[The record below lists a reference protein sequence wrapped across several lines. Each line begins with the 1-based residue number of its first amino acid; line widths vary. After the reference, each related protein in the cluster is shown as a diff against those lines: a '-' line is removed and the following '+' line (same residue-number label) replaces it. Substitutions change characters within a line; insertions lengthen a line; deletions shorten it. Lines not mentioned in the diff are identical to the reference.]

1 MFFLYIKLY
10 LAQNMQS
17 GVCMKK
23 KFSILATLLL
33 ALFCFLISVSKTI
46 AFADEQEVYLGGIPA
61 GFSIQTRG
69 AYVVGLCDVISNEG
83 VVSPS
88 KNSDIK
94 VGDVI
99 LKIDNDEINNAID
112 IERVVCD
119 NKNYVIQLR
128 RDGEIQLKSIKP
140 AKDVNGKYRLGVF
153 IREGINGIGTLTY
166 IKGRSFASLGHPVID
181 ENGEVVDIVN
191 GKLFDCNIS
200 GFIKGERGKAGEL
213 RGVFIREN
221 NTGTISKNYSSGVFG
236 QIGDRFDLSKFEKIK
251 TGQAKIG
258 DAEIYTTI
266 DGNTPKKYSISI
278 VKCENAHMTKNF
290 VIKVNDK
297 RLLDTTGGIV
307 QGMSG
312 SPIIQSGK
320 LVGAVTHVFIHDPTR
335 GYGIAINNMLNEY

>member
-1 MFFLYIKLY
+1 
-10 LAQNMQS
+10 
-17 GVCMKK
+17 
-23 KFSILATLLL
+23 
-33 ALFCFLISVSKTI
+33 
-46 AFADEQEVYLGGIPA
+46 VYLGGFPA

-69 AYVVGLCDVISNEG
+69 AYVVGLCDVITEDG

-99 LKIDNDEINNAID
+99 LKIDNNPINNAFD
-112 IERVVCD
+112 IEKVVCD
-119 NKNYVIQLR
+119 NKDFVVQIK
-128 RDGEIQLKSIKP
+128 RDGETQIKSIKP

-166 IKGRSFASLGHPVID
+166 IKGRHFASLGHPVID
-181 ENGEVVDIVN
+181 ENGEIVEIFN

-213 RGVFIREN
+213 RGVFVRDN
-221 NTGTISKNYSSGVFG
+221 NTGIINKNYECGVFG
-236 QIGDRFDLSKFEKIK
+236 EIGDRFDLSKLEKIK
-251 TGQAKIG
+251 TGQARIG

-266 DGNTPKKYSISI
+266 NGKTPERYSISI
-278 VKCENAHMTKNF
+278 VKCENAQMTKNF

-312 SPIIQSGK
+312 SPIIQNDK
-320 LVGAVTHVFIHDPTR
+320 IVGAVTHVFINNPLR
-335 GYGIAINNMLNEY
+335 GYGIFIDNMLNVK